1 MHTTAKRKAAV
12 LVLAAFMIA
21 PTVFAVAPAVTET
34 VGEEQAGSR
43 IGTSSGTRE
52 ST

>member
-12 LVLAAFMIA
+12 LILAALMIA
-21 PTVFAVAPAVTET
+21 PTVFAVAPAITDT
-34 VGEEQAGSR
+34 DEQAGTRTAS
-43 IGTSSGTRE
+43 SSGSRV